1 MNFKTIPSQKIVEMI
16 GDGRITG
23 ADTGNVQPASID
35 LTLTDEAYRMRWTFL
50 PQKGEKIS
58 DIIEVGSLYPFD
70 LSKPLEPG
78 AIYLIRL
85 KEGLNLPKDILAL
98 TNNKSSTGRVNLQT
112 RVVADGVPRFD
123 RLPAGYKGPLW
134 LEVVSKSFFIKL
146 NPGDKVNQIRFFKT
160 ESSLENFSMKKI
172 YDLHKL
178 FYDKKGNFIKPE
190 KILAEDHDNSLIMS
204 MDLDKDKDIVG
215 YKSIHTGQILD
226 YSKKDQHDPEDFF
239 EEMHSPRDGRLTL
252 RYGDFYIFSTK
263 EFIRVPPE
271 YSVEM
276 VAYDIGSGEFRS
288 HYAGFFDPGFG
299 YGKKGE
305 VLGTPAVLE
314 VRPYDNNFSLR
325 DGQPIC
331 KMVFME
337 VSEMPDL
344 IYGVG
349 DIGSH
354 YQKQRGAFLSKH
366 FKRN

>member
-16 GDGRITG
+16 GNGQVINAET
-23 ADTGNVQPASID
+23 ANIQPASMD
-35 LTLTDEAYRMRWTFL
+35 LTLSGEAYRMRWTFL

-58 DIIEVGSLYPFD
+58 DIIEVGALYPFN
-70 LSKPLEPG
+70 LAQPLEPG

-85 KEGLNLPKDILAL
+85 KEEMNLPKDIFAL

-112 RVVADGVPRFD
+112 RIVADGVPRFD

-134 LEVVSKSFFIKL
+134 LEVTSKSFFIKL
-146 NPGDKVNQIRFFKT
+146 NEGDVVNQIRFFTSDDKK
-160 ESSLENFSMKKI
+160 ESLFIKDI
-172 YDLHKL
+172 YNRHKL
-178 FYDKKGNFIKPE
+178 FYNKKGVFIPE
-190 KILAEDHDNSLIMS
+190 NKILAEDNDNSLIMS
-204 MDLDKDKDIVG
+204 MDLDKEKDIVG
-215 YKSIHTGQILD
+215 FKAIHTGEILD
-226 YSKKDQHDPEDFF
+226 FSRKNYHIADDFF
-239 EEMHSPRDGRLTL
+239 VPLNSPRDGRITL
-252 RYGDFYIFSTK
+252 RCNDFYIFSTK
-263 EFIRVPPE
+263 EFIRVPPD

-299 YGKKGE
+299 YGAKGE

-337 VSEMPDL
+337 VTETPDK
-344 IYGVG
+344 IYGIG
-349 DIGSH
+349 GLGSH

-366 FKRN
+366 FKK